1 MNWDAIGAIAEGLG
15 AAGVIA
21 SLLYLGVQ
29 VRASTRAAAVDA
41 KLASTRMYTDYLV
54 LLVESP
60 ELNELM
66 IRGRSNLESLDREGY
81 LRFSNLALIS
91 FSFFSAGFFQ
101 YKKGTLSD
109 DDWTELSV
117 VIEYWVR
124 GEGCRQWWKK
134 IGRQSFGRP
143 FVEFIE
149 SKIAEVNHQ

>member
-1 MNWDAIGAIAEGLG
+1 LNWDAVGAIAEGLG

-41 KLASTRMYTDYLV
+41 KLASTRMYTDFLV

-60 ELNELM
+60 ELNDLM
-66 IRGRSNLESLDREGY
+66 LRGRSDLEALDQESY

-91 FSFFSAGFFQ
+91 FSFFSAGYFQ
-101 YKKGTLSD
+101 YEKGTLD
-109 DDWTELSV
+109 EDDWTELRV
-117 VIEYWVR
+117 IIEYWLH
-124 GEGCRQWWKK
+124 GKGCRQWWAK

-149 SKIAEVNHQ
+149 SKMAEVNDE